1 LELKYFFRIFV
12 YTMKDTEKP
21 NANNNSLVDE
31 FDNWYPDWND

>member
-1 LELKYFFRIFV
+1 
-12 YTMKDTEKP
+12 MKDTEKP